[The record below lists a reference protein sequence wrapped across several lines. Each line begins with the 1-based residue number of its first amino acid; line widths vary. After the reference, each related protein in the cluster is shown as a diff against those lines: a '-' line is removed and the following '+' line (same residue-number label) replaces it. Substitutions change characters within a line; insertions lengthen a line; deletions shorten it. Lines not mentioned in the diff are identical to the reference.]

1 MADERWLIVGLGN
14 PGKRY
19 ENTWHNLGR
28 LALQRLAERHN
39 LSVNKIRFK
48 ALTAEGF
55 ICGQPVLLLAPETF
69 MNLSGESVRA
79 AADYYKIPDENII
92 VLYDDIDLDVGMLRI
107 KEQGSA
113 GTHKG
118 MKSIIYQLNSEN
130 FPRIRIGMGP
140 RPAGDMMD
148 IVLAKISSQ
157 EYKIVQES
165 LDAAAESCELILQGR
180 IAMAQERYNHKK
192 ELD

>member
-14 PGKRY
+14 HGKRY

-28 LALQRLAERHN
+28 LALQTLAARHH

-48 ALTAEGF
+48 DLTEEGYNS
-55 ICGQPVLLLAPETF
+55 GQPVLLLAPETF

-79 AADYYKIPDENII
+79 AAEYYKIPHEKII
-92 VLYDDIDLDVGMLRI
+92 VLFEDIDLDVGMLRI
-107 KEQGSA
+107 KGQGGA

-118 MKSIIYQLNSEN
+118 MKSIIIKHSSEN

-140 RPAGDMMD
+140 RPVGDMLD
-148 IVLAKISSQ
+148 IVLAKIPSSDH
-157 EYKIVQES
+157 KIVQES
-165 LDAAAESCELILQGR
+165 LDAAAVSCELIIQGE
-180 IAMAQERYNHKK
+180 IATAQERYNHKK

>member
-1 MADERWLIVGLGN
+1 MTDERWLIVGLGN

-28 LALQRLAERHN
+28 LALRTLADRHN
-39 LSVNKIRFK
+39 LTVNKIRFK
-48 ALTAEGF
+48 GLSTEGF
-55 ICGQPVLLLAPETF
+55 ICGQPVLLLAPETY

-79 AADYYKIPDENII
+79 AADYYKIPSKNII
-92 VLYDDIDLDVGMLRI
+92 VLYDDIDLNAGMLRI
-107 KEQGSA
+107 KEQGGA

-118 MKSIIYQLNSEN
+118 MKSIIQHLNSEN

-140 RPAGDMMD
+140 RPDGDMVD
-148 IVLAKISSQ
+148 IVLSKIPSSDH
-157 EYKIVQES
+157 KIVQKS
-165 LDAAAESCELILQGR
+165 LDAAADSCELILQGE
-180 IAMAQERYNHKK
+180 IATAQERYNQKK

>member
-28 LALQRLAERHN
+28 LALQTLADRHH
-39 LSVNKIRFK
+39 LSVNKISFK

-79 AADYYKIPDENII
+79 AAEYYKIPHEKII

-107 KEQGSA
+107 KGQGGA

-118 MKSIIYQLNSEN
+118 MKSIIYQLSSEN

-140 RPAGDMMD
+140 RPVGDMVD
-148 IVLAKISSQ
+148 IVLAKIPSSDH
-157 EYKIVQES
+157 KIVQES
-165 LDAAAESCELILQGR
+165 LDAAAESCELIIQGE
-180 IAMAQERYNHKK
+180 IATAQERYNHKK

>member
-140 RPAGDMMD
+140 RPAGDMVD

-180 IAMAQERYNHKK
+180 IATAQERYNHKK

>member
-1 MADERWLIVGLGN
+1 MADERWLIAGLGN

>member
-28 LALQRLAERHN
+28 LALQTLAERHN
-39 LSVNKIRFK
+39 LSINKIRFK
-48 ALTAEGF
+48 GLSAEGF

-69 MNLSGESVRA
+69 MNLSGESVRQA
-79 AADYYKIPDENII
+79 AEYYKIPAERVI
-92 VLYDDIDLDVGMLRI
+92 VIYDDIDLNVGMIRI

-118 MKSIIYQLNSEN
+118 MKSIIYQLENEN

-140 RPAGDMMD
+140 RPAGDLVN
-148 IVLAKISSQ
+148 IVLSKISKSD
-157 EYKIVQES
+157 YKIVQQS
-165 LDAAAESCELILQGR
+165 LDAAAESCELILQGK
-180 IAMAQERYNHKK
+180 IATAQERYNQKK

>member
-19 ENTWHNLGR
+19 DNTWHNLGR
-28 LALQRLAERHN
+28 LALQTLARRHR

-48 ALTAEGF
+48 GLSTEGL
-55 ICGQPVLLLAPETF
+55 ICNQQVLLLAPETF

-79 AADYYKIPDENII
+79 AADYYKIPEENII

-107 KEQGSA
+107 KEQGGA

-118 MKSIIYQLNSEN
+118 MKSIISHLQSEN

-140 RPAGDMMD
+140 RPLGDMVD
-148 IVLAKISSQ
+148 IVLSRIPKSDQ
-157 EYKIVQES
+157 EIVQRS
-165 LDAAAESCELILQGR
+165 LDAAADCCELIIQGE
-180 IAMAQERYNHKK
+180 ISKAQERYNQKK

>member
-28 LALQRLAERHN
+28 LALQTLAERHN
-39 LSVNKIRFK
+39 LSINKIRFK
-48 ALTAEGF
+48 GLSAEGF

-69 MNLSGESVRA
+69 MNLSGESVRQA
-79 AADYYKIPDENII
+79 AEYYKIPAERVI
-92 VLYDDIDLDVGMLRI
+92 VIYDDIDLNVGMIRI

-118 MKSIIYQLNSEN
+118 MKSIIYQLEN
-130 FPRIRIGMGP
+130 ESFPRIRIGMGP
-140 RPAGDMMD
+140 RPAGDLVN
-148 IVLAKISSQ
+148 IVLSKISKSD
-157 EYKIVQES
+157 YKIVQQS
-165 LDAAAESCELILQGR
+165 LDAAAESCELILQGK
-180 IAMAQERYNHKK
+180 IATAQERYNQKK

>member
-140 RPAGDMMD
+140 RPAGDMVD
-148 IVLAKISSQ
+148 IVLAKISSP

-180 IAMAQERYNHKK
+180 ISMAQERYNHKK

>member
-28 LALQRLAERHN
+28 LALQTLADRHH

-79 AADYYKIPDENII
+79 AAEYYKIPREKII

-107 KEQGSA
+107 KGQGGA

-118 MKSIIYQLNSEN
+118 MKSIIYQLSSEN

-140 RPAGDMMD
+140 RPVGDMVD
-148 IVLAKISSQ
+148 IVLAKIPSSDH
-157 EYKIVQES
+157 KIVQES
-165 LDAAAESCELILQGR
+165 LDAAAESCELIIQGE
-180 IAMAQERYNHKK
+180 IATAQERYNHKK

>member
-157 EYKIVQES
+157 EFKIVQES

>member
-28 LALQRLAERHN
+28 LALQTLADRHN
-39 LSVNKIRFK
+39 LSINKIRFK
-48 ALTAEGF
+48 GLSAEGF

-69 MNLSGESVRA
+69 MNLSGESVRQA
-79 AADYYKIPDENII
+79 AEYYKIPAERVI
-92 VLYDDIDLDVGMLRI
+92 VIYDDIDLNVGMIRI

-118 MKSIIYQLNSEN
+118 MKSIIYQLEN
-130 FPRIRIGMGP
+130 ESFPRIRIGMGP
-140 RPAGDMMD
+140 RPAGDLVN
-148 IVLAKISSQ
+148 IVLSKISKSD
-157 EYKIVQES
+157 YKIVQQS
-165 LDAAAESCELILQGR
+165 LDAAAESCELILQGK
-180 IAMAQERYNHKK
+180 IATAQERYNQKK

>member
-28 LALQRLAERHN
+28 LALQTLAERHD
-39 LSVNKIRFK
+39 LSVNKIRFRG
-48 ALTAEGF
+48 LSVEGF

-79 AADYYKIPDENII
+79 AAEYYKIPVEKVI
-92 VLYDDIDLDVGMLRI
+92 VIYDDIDLNVGMIRI
-107 KEQGSA
+107 KDQGSA

-118 MKSIIYQLNSEN
+118 MKSIINYLDSEE

-140 RPAGDMMD
+140 RPAGDMVD
-148 IVLAKISSQ
+148 IVLSKISKSD
-157 EYKIVQES
+157 YKIVQQS
-165 LDAAAESCELILQGR
+165 LDAAAESCELILQGE
-180 IAMAQERYNHKK
+180 IATAQERYNQKK